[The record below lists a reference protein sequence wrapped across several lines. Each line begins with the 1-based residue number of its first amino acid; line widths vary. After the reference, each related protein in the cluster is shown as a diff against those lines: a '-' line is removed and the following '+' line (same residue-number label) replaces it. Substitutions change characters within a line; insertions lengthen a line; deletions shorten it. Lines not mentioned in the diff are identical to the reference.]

1 MATGT
6 LIMESIRLGAPLDDA
21 PFTATRVERV
31 RADLSDHQ
39 RANELAETWTLVA
52 FEIEDDRGA
61 PFAASLAQVLDTP
74 GWYADLHTDD
84 RSFVVFAGRVFAYAR
99 DNADGRAQAE
109 AHARAHGVPDAQID
123 WP

>member
-6 LIMESIRLGAPLDDA
+6 LITESVRLGAVLEGA
-21 PFTATRVERV
+21 PFTAMRLERV

-39 RANELAETWTLVA
+39 REVGLAETWTLVA
-52 FEIEDDRGA
+52 FEIADDRAA
-61 PFAASLAQVLDTP
+61 PFANALAAVLDTP
-74 GWYADLHTDD
+74 GWYADLHTGD

-99 DNADGRAQAE
+99 DDTRGRGEAE
-109 AHARAHGVPDAQID
+109 AYARTHGVPDHQID